1 MPTPTNSSFPTR
13 LLFLVNPVSGGGAG
27 QRTANRIEALLQEEF
42 QQSRSGFDIE
52 LTDPQNLLSQTVQA
66 CQNYSNIIAVGG
78 DGTASPILQGILKE
92 GGETRF
98 GLIPLGTGNDL
109 ARSLGIYDPKIVWS
123 KKSLRRVLQTV
134 LSGRTHPMDMFEIEG
149 AGFFSNYMGLGLDA
163 QILAGYT
170 GLQKTSWFPWIRS
183 SRALKFLL
191 YGLLLMKHLLY
202 RLPQGVHLSIHS
214 GASERQLAAEDQLRA
229 VIVSNTRTY
238 AGGFH
243 LSQESKIDDGRFEVT
258 QVRGIP
264 DMLRILLA
272 RYAPFRHL
280 TRGLLQKQTDCMKWT
295 APPGLS
301 YEWDGELSAAP
312 LPATGSIRCAGQV
325 RILIP

>member
-1 MPTPTNSSFPTR
+1 MPTPTIPSFPTR
-13 LLFLVNPVSGGGAG
+13 LLFLVNPAAGGGAG
-27 QRTANRIEALLQEEF
+27 RRTANRIETLLQEEF
-42 QQSRSGFDIE
+42 QQPRSRFNIE
-52 LTDPQNLLSQTVQA
+52 LTDPLNLLSQTVQA
-66 CQNYSNIIAVGG
+66 CQDYSNIIAVGG
-78 DGTASPILQGILKE
+78 DGTASSILQGILKK

-123 KKSLRRVLQTV
+123 KKSLTHALQTV
-134 LSGRTHPMDMFEIEG
+134 LSGRTHPMDLFEIEG

-163 QILAGYT
+163 QVLAGYT
-170 GLQKTSWFPWIRS
+170 GLKKTSWFPWIRG

-191 YGLLLMKHLLY
+191 YGFLLVKHLLY
-202 RLPQGVHLSIHS
+202 RLPQGIHLSIHS
-214 GASERQLAAEDQLRA
+214 GASESKLAAEHQLRA

-258 QVRGIP
+258 QIRGIP
-264 DMLRILLA
+264 DMLKILLA

-280 TRGLLQKQTDCMKWT
+280 TRGLLQNQTDTMKWT

-301 YEWDGELSAAP
+301 YEWDGELSAEP

-325 RILIP
+325 RILLP